1 MDNIYNKRYLERQEK
16 YKKIVR
22 KFVLYLGN
30 ISYKEISEITGI
42 SQYMVGLAIQDYI
55 DNPDYYKY
63 EINLDLYETNFHKKK
78 ATIYESTIQDKVEV
92 GINTMKFWAQ
102 VRKYKK
108 QLYGNIKAKTM
119 DEKKINRL
127 INFTLKKRQNGV
139 K

>member
-22 KFVLYLGN
+22 IFVLYLGN